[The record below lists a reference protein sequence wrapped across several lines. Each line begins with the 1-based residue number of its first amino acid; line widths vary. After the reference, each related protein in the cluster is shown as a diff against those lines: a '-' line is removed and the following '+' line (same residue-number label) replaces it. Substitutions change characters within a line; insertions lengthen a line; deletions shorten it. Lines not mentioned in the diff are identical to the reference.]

1 MYWRYCQSWIRYSDS
16 AVCLGKHPHKL
27 QTHCSESRG
36 LLFLCLRRASTHLP
50 IFPPTTLFVSLF
62 LISLN
67 NPPAWFVRYPHPHPH
82 SHSYPRLSTFTSTH
96 PSISQF
102 SLYPLPQS
110 PYSLHITLSLF
121 FLVDALVPIFSIFIS
136 LSINIEPFFARSLL
150 TPPPLPES
158 RCPFSL

>member
-27 QTHCSESRG
+27 QTHCSESQG

-67 NPPAWFVRYPHPHPH
+67 NPLAWFVRYPHPHPH
-82 SHSYPRLSTFTSTH
+82 SHSYPRLSTFTSDIH
-96 PSISQF
+96 PSVNSHSTLSHSHPILFISRFLFFFLSMPWSLF
-102 SLYPLPQS
+102 SLFLYPSQS
-110 PYSLHITLSLF
+110 T
-121 FLVDALVPIFSIFIS
+121 
-136 LSINIEPFFARSLL
+136 
-150 TPPPLPES
+150 
-158 RCPFSL
+158 